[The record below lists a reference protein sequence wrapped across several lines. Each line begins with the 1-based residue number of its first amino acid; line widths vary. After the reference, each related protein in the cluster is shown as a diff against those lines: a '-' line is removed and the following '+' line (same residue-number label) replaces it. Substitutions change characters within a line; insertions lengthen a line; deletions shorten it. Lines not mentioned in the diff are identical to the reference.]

1 MSIFDVP
8 RAEKLDRDL
17 NKSFN
22 EIKWM
27 RRKVE
32 HSEYIQLRASSFP
45 ICPRAYVIYRRLPVR
60 KRPRREETFI
70 AESSAWMGT
79 ALHLA
84 LQKWFA
90 LEGQLH
96 GNWVCVHCK
105 LIRRHCTGMQKCQK
119 CGREMVYHEYAI
131 KRTKSV
137 PFTGHIDG
145 ILRTRT
151 CNYLIDFKGSSLD
164 KIRNFRADGRPKESH
179 YLQIN
184 AYANVVNDNL
194 AEYGLKEKL
203 RKIIIIYVDRGTPWK
218 TWLPLQVPINR
229 QVYNDV
235 LGRIRLAQECL
246 KTGKVPRGL
255 CTAPSDDYAKYC
267 PWRTVC
273 FSPAVEGILSRK
285 VEIEGHPQEVSE
297 HELFLLASFLES
309 H

>member
-1 MSIFDVP
+1 MSIFEIP
-8 RAEKLDRDL
+8 NAEQLEASLR
-17 NKSFN
+17 KSFGN
-22 EIKWM
+22 IRYM

-32 HSEYIQLRASSFP
+32 QPDYVQIRASSFP

-90 LEGQLH
+90 IDGQLH

-105 LIRRHCTGMQKCQK
+105 KIRRHQAGIQTCGS

-131 KRTKSV
+131 ERTKDV

-145 ILRTRT
+145 ILRARY
-151 CNYLIDFKGSSLD
+151 NYLIDFKGSSLD
-164 KIRNFRADGRPKESH
+164 KIRELKANNKPKESH
-179 YLQIN
+179 YLQVN

-194 AEYGLKEKL
+194 AKYGLTEPLK
-203 RKIIIIYVDRGTPWK
+203 KIIIIYVDRGTPWK
-218 TWLPLQVPINR
+218 TWLPLQVPISR
-229 QVYNDV
+229 QLYVDMI
-235 LGRIRLAQECL
+235 GRIRLAEEAL
-246 KTGKVPRGL
+246 RVGNIPRGL
-255 CTAPSDDYAKYC
+255 CVVPSDSYATYC

-273 FSPAVEGILSRK
+273 FSPAIEGILSRK
-285 VEIEGHPQEVSE
+285 VEIEGQPKEVSE
-297 HELFLLASFLES
+297 HELFILASFLES